1 VLVNFLCCGIRK
13 LAARREKRKDG
24 GAEGRQRERE
34 IAAAGKVAKTRKL
47 SMLINK
53 IFSLL
58 VTAYFLSAKLGRR
71 EGV

>member
-1 VLVNFLCCGIRK
+1 VASGSSGIK
-13 LAARREKRKDG
+13 GEREKI
-24 GAEGRQRERE
+24 GRGNRQSGRE
-34 IAAAGKVAKTRKL
+34 IGAAGKVVETRKL

-58 VTAYFLSAKLGRR
+58 VTAYSLSAELGRR